1 MWGVRVGPMS
11 ALWGQEGVAGFA
23 VSPEPYV
30 LEEPVGTGL
39 GDLTGPRETEGST
52 GRNEAKAPTG
62 SHAAAVG
69 RAVAKACPL
78 LPALRW
84 AAVTRAGFLNL
95 TAAAASGLPVGTGW
109 LRPGEPGDLPSSL
122 RSCSRGTAHPG
133 QRLWGQSCQSL
144 LAPWAARTHGGSWT
158 MSGDPMRTP
167 GELETPPEGE
177 LRARNGKGGD
187 RGGGVAVTHSCPE
200 RTGDSGTWVL
210 GEWATRCSGDK
221 KGVPRAAR
229 CSRARRRGPS
239 VIGRPA
245 GGRGRGL
252 GLPPTPTPASA
263 LGARA
268 AARSRQPVGGSRR
281 EARRAQGR
289 PAPPVPPPGRNSPA
303 GSWDAVTPG
312 FGNRAD
318 TQEAHLRTRLGT
330 GP

>member
-1 MWGVRVGPMS
+1 MTRQLGCCLGQVPDCMAPLARALRPTARRAHPGAWQTEAGWVWGIRVGPMS

-69 RAVAKACPL
+69 RAVAKACPP

-133 QRLWGQSCQSL
+133 QRLWGQSCQSCWL
-144 LAPWAARTHGGSWT
+144 RGQPGPMGG
-158 MSGDPMRTP
+158 P
-167 GELETPPEGE
+167 GP
-177 LRARNGKGGD
+177 
-187 RGGGVAVTHSCPE
+187 
-200 RTGDSGTWVL
+200 
-210 GEWATRCSGDK
+210 
-221 KGVPRAAR
+221 
-229 CSRARRRGPS
+229 
-239 VIGRPA
+239 
-245 GGRGRGL
+245 
-252 GLPPTPTPASA
+252 
-263 LGARA
+263 
-268 AARSRQPVGGSRR
+268 
-281 EARRAQGR
+281 
-289 PAPPVPPPGRNSPA
+289 
-303 GSWDAVTPG
+303 
-312 FGNRAD
+312 
-318 TQEAHLRTRLGT
+318 
-330 GP
+330 

>member
-1 MWGVRVGPMS
+1 
-11 ALWGQEGVAGFA
+11 
-23 VSPEPYV
+23 
-30 LEEPVGTGL
+30 
-39 GDLTGPRETEGST
+39 
-52 GRNEAKAPTG
+52 
-62 SHAAAVG
+62 
-69 RAVAKACPL
+69 
-78 LPALRW
+78 
-84 AAVTRAGFLNL
+84 
-95 TAAAASGLPVGTGW
+95 
-109 LRPGEPGDLPSSL
+109 
-122 RSCSRGTAHPG
+122 
-133 QRLWGQSCQSL
+133 
-144 LAPWAARTHGGSWT
+144 
-158 MSGDPMRTP
+158 MRTP

-187 RGGGVAVTHSCPE
+187 CGGGVAVTHSCPE

-229 CSRARRRGPS
+229 CSRARRHGPS

-245 GGRGRGL
+245 
-252 GLPPTPTPASA
+252 SA
-263 LGARA
+263 LGAGA

-330 GP
+330 GPRSGADGHRGLDSSARPPRFRQPRCDLGSLLALWLPRGSRTATATSSASPGAGSGRRSVRSSLLPAAPSEGGQRVSAPSCSLTRRGAELRGARHATVPASVGPGTSGHEPRPAGPSDRATRGGRCGEGPSAAAPSLAT